1 MSVKASVS
9 MSENQ
14 DAFVKSLVAQ
24 GRYASAS
31 AVVQQGLELLRAKTE
46 REEAEIAALRA
57 FLEDRRGGAFEHA
70 ETARAATREMI
81 EQKRLKHG
89 L

>member
-57 FLEDRRGGAFEHA
+57 FFEDRRG
-70 ETARAATREMI
+70 EMI

>member
-9 MSENQ
+9 MSEQQ
-14 DAFVKSLVAQ
+14 DAYARALVRE
-24 GRYASAS
+24 GRYASVS
-31 AVVQQGLELLRAKTE
+31 AVVQHGLDLLRRQNE

-57 FLEDRRGGAFEHA
+57 VLIERRDGPFEDATA
-70 ETARAATREMI
+70 ARAATRAMI
-81 EQKRLKHG
+81 DRKRAAYG